1 MKYLSA
7 IPHTASTIPH
17 TARRVIAVIVAA
29 SAAGLIIAT
38 AAFATASSGAA
49 SGAALASDTARVS
62 SAAIPACQASQL
74 GVWIALAQA
83 NGAAGSIYYPLN
95 FTNVSEHTCT
105 LHGFP
110 GVSAIDR
117 NGHQLG
123 SPAGWDPRV
132 AAHTVVLAPGA
143 TAHTVLQYSD
153 VEVSTAPGCDPVS
166 TAIVLRVYP
175 PDQYAATIAAFDLEV
190 CSHAGPVYMHVE
202 PILPGVGT
210 ING

>member
-1 MKYLSA
+1 MKYLS
-7 IPHTASTIPH
+7 IPR
-17 TARRVIAVIVAA
+17 TARLAVAIIAAA
-29 SAAGLIIAT
+29 AAAGLVVT
-38 AAFATASSGAA
+38 AVLTSSSGTA

-62 SAAIPACQASQL
+62 SAAVPACQAAQL
-74 GVWIALAQA
+74 GVWLALAQA
-83 NGAAGSIYYPLN
+83 NGAAGTIYYPLN
-95 FTNVSEHTCT
+95 FTNVSTRSCS

-117 NGHQLG
+117 SGHQLG
-123 SPAGWDPRV
+123 SPAGWVART

-143 TAHTVLQYSD
+143 TAHTILQYGD

-166 TAIVLRVYP
+166 TAAMLRVYP
-175 PDQYAATIAAFDLEV
+175 PDQYDATVAAFDLDV
-190 CSHAGPVYMHVE
+190 CSHAGPIYLRVE

>member
-7 IPHTASTIPH
+7 IPHTT
-17 TARRVIAVIVAA
+17 RRVVAVIAAA
-29 SAAGLIIAT
+29 SAAGLVIAT
-38 AAFATASSGAA
+38 AAFATGSPGTA

-62 SAAIPACQASQL
+62 SAAAPACQAAQL

-83 NGAAGSIYYPLN
+83 NGAAGTIYYPLN

-110 GVSAIDR
+110 GVSAIAR

-123 SPAGWDPRV
+123 SPAGWDTKV

-143 TAHTVLQYSD
+143 TAHTILRYSD
-153 VEVSTAPGCDPVS
+153 VEVSTAPGCDPVN
-166 TAIVLRVYP
+166 TAVVLRVYP
-175 PDQYAATIAAFDLEV
+175 PDQYDATIAAFDLQV
-190 CSHAGPVYMHVE
+190 CSHAGPVYLHVE